1 MIEEVG
7 CRSDA
12 LNSSPFHSEKN
23 LAVFDDV
30 NRTFGDITLS
40 SHTMGSLVA
49 LRLILDTG
57 VLWLKRLTD
66 SCHDLDAG
74 SDICC
79 RRQILHVI
87 RHAHLVEEVDSPSL
101 PNFKEWLWIQD
112 QKIGAR
118 VSYQLNII
126 DDVIQRFADDIYILN
141 GDDRSFSLPTLRSIR
156 YHVRRLF
163 QQQTSSL
170 QP

>member
-1 MIEEVG
+1 M
-7 CRSDA
+7 
-12 LNSSPFHSEKN
+12 
-23 LAVFDDV
+23 AVFDEA

-57 VLWLKRLTD
+57 VLWLKRLQD
-66 SCHDLDAG
+66 SCQNLDAG
-74 SDICC
+74 LDVCCC
-79 RRQILHVI
+79 REMLRVI

-101 PNFKEWLWIQD
+101 PNLKEWLWIQD

-118 VSYQLNII
+118 VSYQLNSIE
-126 DDVIQRFADDIYILN
+126 DVTQRVVGDRYLLN

-156 YHVRRLF
+156 YHIRRLL